1 MADASADTGAKEGF
15 ERSSAGRITSA
26 DELDHY
32 IKVTNPSAWAVIIA
46 ALLLVGGVLV
56 WALIAVVPVT
66 VNTTGF
72 AFLSPNDNKAY
83 VICWV
88 DETTA
93 NRIDK
98 TDMRASIDGIEAKH
112 AKLSDTPMSA
122 SEVISFLGSDF
133 YVDSIDLKDWNYLV
147 TIEPGSELSTTDYT
161 IGTSMGAAYL
171 VPVSIITSET
181 NPITIVLGKK

>member
-1 MADASADTGAKEGF
+1 MADANADMGAKEGF
-15 ERSSAGRITSA
+15 ERSSASRIASA

-66 VNTTGF
+66 VNTTGV
-72 AFLSPNDNKAY
+72 AFLSSNKTF

-98 TDMRASIDGIEAKH
+98 TDMRASIGGVEAKH
-112 AKLSDTPMSA
+112 AELSDTPMSA